1 MNEYITRRTFLAG
14 ATVLGAGVLA
24 AACGQAAPAMDE
36 QEMAPEKKEEAK
48 PEAEAPSGPQGEAL
62 YWHRGFFDFEP
73 FAAEFADLN
82 PGLTFNA
89 VGEADR
95 LNKFVAAV
103 AAGSPPDAVDVG
115 DWQTVELGVT
125 DISQPLNNYY
135 KASGVLNIAEFW
147 PSVLSYLTDAPTG
160 NLYGAPYAPDL
171 RVMYIH
177 GDTYLEVG
185 LDPENP
191 PSSWSRFRHR
201 HPPNHQVRWR
211 HLGARRVPAFLGQWR
226 HRALAPAALAVRRRR
241 NGRRL
246 VCRND

>member
-24 AACGQAAPAMDE
+24 AACGQPAPAMEE
-36 QEMAPEKKEEAK
+36 QEMAPEKKEEAQA
-48 PEAEAPSGPQGEAL
+48 EADAPSGPQGEAL

-73 FAAEFADLN
+73 FAKEFAELN

-115 DWQTVELGVT
+115 DWQTVELGLT

-177 GDTYLEVG
+177 GIPISKLAWIPRIRRRAGPIST
-185 LDPENP
+185 P
-191 PSSWSRFRHR
+191 PSSKPRSSMATPWYA
-201 HPPNHQVRWR
+201 P
-211 HLGARRVPAFLGQWR
+211 GARLSGAVA
-226 HRALAPAALAVRRRR
+226 APRS
-241 NGRRL
+241 GS
-246 VCRND
+246 CCSGS